1 MSFSIGRDLGPKAG
15 SKTGSSSRS
24 PLAAA
29 VRSPIYGRQWR
40 KYSPAKNSKRFGR
53 RGKDCA
59 TQASGGSPPRLP
71 VTLRSHYGRSNG
83 VDMDALI
90 KSLRPGKPSDVKPSD
105 VKPPENKPSD
115 AKPAEIRPAELDPSE
130 FLAAA
135 VRADQPR
142 PSRAEAE
149 QAVQTLLGYI
159 GENPGREGLLDTPR
173 RVVEAFDELYQGYH
187 QCPAEVLNRTF
198 GETAGYDDFVLVRDI
213 EFTSQCE
220 HHMMPFYGKAHIAY
234 TPVERVVGLSKL
246 ARLTDIFARRLQ
258 TQEHLTAQIAAA
270 IDEILKPRGVA
281 VMLEAE
287 HTCMSVRGVA
297 KHGALTF
304 TSRYTGMFRD
314 NPAEQARFLSMVRG
328 PQR

>member
-1 MSFSIGRDLGPKAG
+1 
-15 SKTGSSSRS
+15 
-24 PLAAA
+24 
-29 VRSPIYGRQWR
+29 
-40 KYSPAKNSKRFGR
+40 
-53 RGKDCA
+53 
-59 TQASGGSPPRLP
+59 
-71 VTLRSHYGRSNG
+71 
-83 VDMDALI
+83 MDALI
-90 KSLRPGKPSDVKPSD
+90 KPLRGNQKPPDVKA
-105 VKPPENKPSD
+105 PEF
-115 AKPAEIRPAELDPSE
+115 RPAELDPSE

-149 QAVQTLLGYI
+149 HAVKTLLGYI
-159 GENPGREGLLDTPR
+159 GENPAREGLLDTPR

-187 QCPAEVLNRTF
+187 QCPAEVLDRTF
-198 GETAGYDDFVLVRDI
+198 GETAGYDDFVLIRDI

-258 TQEHLTAQIAAA
+258 TQEHLTAQIAAI

-281 VMLEAE
+281 VMIEAE

-297 KHGALTF
+297 KHGATTF
-304 TSRYTGMFRD
+304 TSRFTGMFRD

>member
-1 MSFSIGRDLGPKAG
+1 
-15 SKTGSSSRS
+15 
-24 PLAAA
+24 
-29 VRSPIYGRQWR
+29 
-40 KYSPAKNSKRFGR
+40 
-53 RGKDCA
+53 
-59 TQASGGSPPRLP
+59 
-71 VTLRSHYGRSNG
+71 
-83 VDMDALI
+83 MDALI
-90 KSLRPGKPSDVKPSD
+90 KSLRPGKPSEVKAFRRQSSGSP
-105 VKPPENKPSD
+105 
-115 AKPAEIRPAELDPSE
+115 PAELDPSE

-159 GENPGREGLLDTPR
+159 GENPAREGLIDTPR
-173 RVVEAFDELYQGYH
+173 RVVEAYDELYQGYH

-198 GETAGYDDFVLVRDI
+198 GETAGYDDFVLIRDI

-270 IDEILKPRGVA
+270 IDEV
-281 VMLEAE
+281 LEAARR
-287 HTCMSVRGVA
+287 CGDDRGGAYLHVGA
-297 KHGALTF
+297 RRRQAWRDDVHQPLYRHVPRQSGGAGAFPVHGARAAALTLAQKF
-304 TSRYTGMFRD
+304 ARTARVHISRYR
-314 NPAEQARFLSMVRG
+314 
-328 PQR
+328 

>member
-1 MSFSIGRDLGPKAG
+1 ML
-15 SKTGSSSRS
+15 
-24 PLAAA
+24 
-29 VRSPIYGRQWR
+29 
-40 KYSPAKNSKRFGR
+40 
-53 RGKDCA
+53 
-59 TQASGGSPPRLP
+59 
-71 VTLRSHYGRSNG
+71 
-83 VDMDALI
+83 
-90 KSLRPGKPSDVKPSD
+90 
-105 VKPPENKPSD
+105 
-115 AKPAEIRPAELDPSE
+115 
-130 FLAAA
+130 
-135 VRADQPR
+135 
-142 PSRAEAE
+142 
-149 QAVQTLLGYI
+149 TLLSYI

-187 QCPAEVLNRTF
+187 QCPAEVLDRTF

-220 HHMMPFYGKAHIAY
+220 HHMMPFYGRAHIAY

-270 IDEILKPRGVA
+270 IDEVLKPRGVA
-281 VMLEAE
+281 VLIEAE

-297 KHGALTF
+297 KHGAMTF

-328 PQR
+328 PSGNLAFEFARPSVSTSET